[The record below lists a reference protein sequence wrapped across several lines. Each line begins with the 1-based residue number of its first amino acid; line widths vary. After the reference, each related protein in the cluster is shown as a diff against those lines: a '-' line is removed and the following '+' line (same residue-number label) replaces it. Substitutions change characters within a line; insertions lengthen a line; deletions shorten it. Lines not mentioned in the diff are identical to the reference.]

1 MDSVDAAQIDIL
13 ERSKRRILLVL
24 YLTAAG
30 LVVLSPLR
38 FVPWLN
44 DAASGKPEYVRI
56 LTETSARQL
65 ATQTQMQF
73 PVIVEQDE
81 HVSCQAV
88 NPPSISDE
96 ETRGTLY
103 LLTYSE
109 RQHLTCITT
118 YVMPSDSSRF
128 STFRSV
134 TPAEGKNYGP
144 AHLRPV
150 NAVAADRIVHT
161 YAPEYLKRL
170 HWRYKPHFPLS
181 PGEAASLTSR
191 SYYSGVKEVGGSASI
206 NFDYEEIRAEVAK
219 HHQTVNLCLSLLL
232 IGCAVLSLVPLLRL
246 ALIYRT
252 SSQYCG
258 VYQLKLTA
266 RAFLNENIAMKLNA
280 ARLRYFEQ
288 QRLGQ
293 AQLRE
298 REKLRALRMGWQES
312 LRSALPNL
320 TDEQLRE
327 RVHEC
332 LKDESQDLEQVKSL
346 WTEVQERT
354 GQATPA
360 DKLSLL
366 VESVRP
372 YCTEEEFLAGRAEAF
387 AILTK
392 SGFRAARKFTTT
404 MHDQLKMRAREL
416 AELESSEQSVA

>member
-1 MDSVDAAQIDIL
+1 MDLVDAAQIDLL

-65 ATQTQMQF
+65 ASQPQMQF

-81 HVSCQAV
+81 HVSCEAV
-88 NPPSISDE
+88 NAPSISDE
-96 ETRGTLY
+96 ETRGILY

-118 YVMPSDSSRF
+118 YVVPSDSSRF

-144 AHLRPV
+144 ALLGPV
-150 NAVAADRIVHT
+150 DAVAADRIVHM

-266 RAFLNENIAMKLNA
+266 RAFLKENIAMKLNA
-280 ARLRYFEQ
+280 ARLQYFEQ

-320 TDEQLRE
+320 M
-327 RVHEC
+327 
-332 LKDESQDLEQVKSL
+332 KDESQDLEQVKSL